1 IVLYAHDRRGIP
13 TGVGEEG
20 DARRR
25 KVDDE
30 KLRGDT
36 LVHRPDKDR
45 GNPLQPGPRG
55 SPAETS
61 GDVEIAIN
69 QRCKVEVLMA
79 RRRKGK
85 VGLRDEKGTLCCDFG

>member
-1 IVLYAHDRRGIP
+1 MPEGERR
-13 TGVGEEG
+13 
-20 DARRR
+20 AM
-25 KVDDE
+25 KSCVDTT
-30 KLRGDT
+30 GDT
-36 LVHRPDKDR
+36 HWSNRCDKD
-45 GNPLQPGPRG
+45 GGCPLQPGPRG

-61 GDVEIAIN
+61 RDVEIAIN